1 MNDHLLSRFL
11 IVLTSISACAGDSN
25 VTLTSTSLIPSTRPS
40 RQLASHLN
48 EFCATGIVSL
58 HAKYTRH
65 LCCGAQCGSCGSSQE
80 DCAKRGESECCV
92 EFIISKWR
100 SCVGPNDTGC
110 IIPLDLCRYGI
121 KSDDGILCCGGACE
135 ECGDAHRGCKISFF
149 FVRPRLSAAF
159 QLGKPSSSRS
169 RNRSANTLPLVYS
182 CSHECK
188 RRPSSLHDLIPT
200 HIIQVPKKL
209 EGVLS
214 AASEISSR
222 AVSSARDQ
230 LIQHASFQSQQQ
242 KSETINTKEKTRTK
256 MRKL

>member
-1 MNDHLLSRFL
+1 MTRDASYL
-11 IVLTSISACAGDSN
+11 SISVGMASN
-25 VTLTSTSLIPSTRPS
+25 LMM
-40 RQLASHLN
+40 
-48 EFCATGIVSL
+48 
-58 HAKYTRH
+58 
-65 LCCGAQCGSCGSSQE
+65 GSCAAVVPARNVAMLTE
-80 DCAKRGESECCV
+80 DVRFPFFSCALGCS
-92 EFIISKWR
+92 
-100 SCVGPNDTGC
+100 TGKA
-110 IIPLDLCRYGI
+110 G
-121 KSDDGILCCGGACE
+121 
-135 ECGDAHRGCKISFF
+135 
-149 FVRPRLSAAF
+149 
-159 QLGKPSSSRS
+159 SSRS

-182 CSHECK
+182 CSHEGK

-230 LIQHASFQSQQQ
+230 LIRHASFQSQQQ